1 MKSKKIFQT
10 ILIFAMVMALF
21 TGCTVNETEESNVP
35 TVIAKTNG
43 GEKWETKNRL
53 CQCR

>member
-1 MKSKKIFQT
+1 MKSKKIFQN

-21 TGCTVNETEESNVP
+21 TGCTVNNTDTNIETEVSNVP

-43 GEKWETKNRL
+43 GEK
-53 CQCR
+53 